1 MHTQGVGE
9 GSAGSVA
16 SNRCLGARKRE
27 SYAVHVP
34 TQCLRAGVAKLQQSL
49 VSSLTVLTTF
59 CKCLLLHLAQA
70 YSHWQLVKMNQGCFY
85 CLEGTAITSN
95 LAQVKETAC
104 LKLSQAAFT
113 RCTNLLACQKVFVR
127 QCVKLS
133 LKVARRVCCSLHGNN
148 STHCVFRHIHLWTT

>member
-1 MHTQGVGE
+1 MF
-9 GSAGSVA
+9 GSSQARIL
-16 SNRCLGARKRE
+16 RCPCADTMFACW
-27 SYAVHVP
+27 SY
-34 TQCLRAGVAKLQQSL
+34 LAKLQQSL

-113 RCTNLLACQKVFVR
+113 RCNTAANLLACQKVFVR